1 MFANPLSPDEAI
13 GNVSALLDRPH
24 VRTLSEDA
32 GFWEVYRDVV
42 GETPARGNLVPDA
55 HLAAL
60 AIEHGATLY
69 TTDRDFTRFPGLK
82 FENPLGA

>member
-1 MFANPLSPDEAI
+1 VFANPLSPDEAI

-60 AIEHGATLY
+60 LKQHGVSTLY
-69 TTDRDFTRFPGLK
+69 SNQVGFGPWDLGFP
-82 FENPLGA
+82 F